1 MSSVLAIASVSAV
14 LKSLL
19 ENGLVTSRVNT
30 SLGGDT
36 LVSALPP
43 DRIMTGGD
51 ERPQIN
57 LFVYQVTLNTTRL
70 RNARDS
76 AVAEPF
82 QQRSDANSAQTLQRR
97 PTSPHMM
104 FDLYYLISVYGA
116 TDFQLEILL
125 GYALHQLQQTA
136 FLERDAIRT
145 SLLSL
150 SSESDGRVVAPPVAA
165 LANSTLADQIDQITI
180 APYALSMEEMSKV
193 WSSLQSRYRPSVA
206 YKVSAV
212 IIDR

>member
-1 MSSVLAIASVSAV
+1 MSSVLAIASVTAV
-14 LKSLL
+14 LKSVI

-43 DRIMTGGD
+43 DRIMTGAD

-70 RNARDS
+70 RNGRATE
-76 AVAEPF
+76 AEQDEPRF
-82 QQRSDANSAQTLQRR
+82 DPQRLKQR
-97 PTSPHMM
+97 PVSPHLML
-104 FDLYYLISVYGA
+104 DLYYLVSVYGA
-116 TDFQLEILL
+116 TDFQVEILL

-145 SLLSL
+145 SLASL
-150 SSESDGRVVAPPVAA
+150 SSEIDGRVVPPPVAA
-165 LANSTLADQIDQITI
+165 LSNSTLADQIEQITI
-180 APYALSMEEMSKV
+180 SPYAMSMEEMSKV

-212 IIDR
+212 LIER

>member
-1 MSSVLAIASVSAV
+1 MSSVLAIASVTAV
-14 LKSLL
+14 LKSVI

-43 DRIMTGGD
+43 DRIMTGAD

-57 LFVYQVTLNTTRL
+57 LFVYQVTLNTTRI
-70 RNARDS
+70 RSGRD
-76 AVAEPF
+76 AEAEPAEPRNERF
-82 QQRSDANSAQTLQRR
+82 DPQRLKQR
-97 PTSPHMM
+97 PVSPHLML
-104 FDLYYLISVYGA
+104 DLYYLVSVYGA
-116 TDFQLEILL
+116 TDFQVEILL

-136 FLERDAIRT
+136 FLERDAIRA
-145 SLLSL
+145 SLASL
-150 SSESDGRVVAPPVAA
+150 SSEIDGRVVPPPVAA
-165 LANSTLADQIDQITI
+165 LSNSTLADQIEQITI
-180 APYALSMEEMSKV
+180 SPYAMSMEEMSKV

-212 IIDR
+212 LIER

>member
-14 LKSLL
+14 LKSVL
-19 ENGLVTSRVNT
+19 ENGLVTSRVNH

-57 LFVYQVTLNTTRL
+57 LFVYQVMLNTTRL
-70 RNARDS
+70 RNAREQAAS
-76 AVAEPF
+76 EPL
-82 QQRSDANSAQTLQRR
+82 QRRPEANPAQTLQRR
-97 PTSPHMM
+97 PVSPHMLL
-104 FDLYYLISVYGA
+104 DLYYLVSVYGA

-125 GYALHQLQQTA
+125 GYALHQLQQTS
-136 FLERDAIRT
+136 FLERDAIRS

-150 SSESDGRVVAPPVAA
+150 SSESDGRVVSPPVAA
-165 LANSTLADQIDQITI
+165 LANSTLADQIDQMTI
-180 APYALSMEEMSKV
+180 MPYALSMEEMSKV

-212 IIDR
+212 IIER

>member
-1 MSSVLAIASVSAV
+1 MSSVLAIASVTAV
-14 LKSLL
+14 LKSVI

-43 DRIMTGGD
+43 DRIMTGAD

-57 LFVYQVTLNTTRL
+57 LFVYQVTLNTTRM
-70 RNARDS
+70 RGGRDS
-76 AVAEPF
+76 EAEPVEPRERF
-82 QQRSDANSAQTLQRR
+82 DAQRLKQR
-97 PTSPHMM
+97 PVSPHLML
-104 FDLYYLISVYGA
+104 DLYYLVSVYGA
-116 TDFQLEILL
+116 TDFQVEILL

-145 SLLSL
+145 SLASL
-150 SSESDGRVVAPPVAA
+150 SSEIDGRVVPPPVAA
-165 LANSTLADQIDQITI
+165 LSNSTLADQIEHITI
-180 APYALSMEEMSKV
+180 SPYAMSMEEMSKV

-212 IIDR
+212 LIER